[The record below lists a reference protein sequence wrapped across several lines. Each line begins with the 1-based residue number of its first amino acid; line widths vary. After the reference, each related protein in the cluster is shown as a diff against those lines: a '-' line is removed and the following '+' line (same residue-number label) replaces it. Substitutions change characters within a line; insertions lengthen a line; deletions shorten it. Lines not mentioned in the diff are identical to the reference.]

1 MADGLPPLAE
11 LLPSV
16 GPWLLLALAVA
27 ETSFV
32 TGLVV
37 PAGVATAFGAF
48 LAAEGLFE
56 LPDVV
61 LYAGAGAL
69 LGDSVGFWVGRR
81 GGGGLLRGDG
91 RIGVLARRHLPR
103 TRELFDRHALYAVS
117 VARLVPFVRTLM
129 PMTAGASAV
138 SYPRFLLF
146 DLVGVAGWVAEY
158 VAIGWLAGESWR
170 WVSGV
175 VGTGWA
181 VVFLVVALMAWLAAR
196 RRALRGAAQEG
207 SDPARPADAE
217 GDEPTR
223 RTGTRAKEGEAC

>member
-16 GPWLLLALAVA
+16 GPWLLLVLAVA
-27 ETSFV
+27 ETAFV

-48 LAAEGLFE
+48 LAAEGHFQ

-61 LYAGAGAL
+61 LFAGAGAL
-69 LGDSVGFWVGRR
+69 LGDSIGYWVGRR
-81 GGGGLLRGDG
+81 GGGGLLRGRGRLG
-91 RIGVLARRHLPR
+91 RIARRHLPR
-103 TRELFDRHALYAVS
+103 TRALFGRHALYAVS
-117 VARLVPFVRTLM
+117 MARLVPFVRTLM

-170 WVSGV
+170 RVSGA

-181 VVFLVVALMAWLAAR
+181 VLFLGAALIAWLAAR
-196 RRALRGAAQEG
+196 RRALAPPA
-207 SDPARPADAE
+207 DPAGPADAVDA
-217 GDEPTR
+217 DE
-223 RTGTRAKEGEAC
+223 EGEAC